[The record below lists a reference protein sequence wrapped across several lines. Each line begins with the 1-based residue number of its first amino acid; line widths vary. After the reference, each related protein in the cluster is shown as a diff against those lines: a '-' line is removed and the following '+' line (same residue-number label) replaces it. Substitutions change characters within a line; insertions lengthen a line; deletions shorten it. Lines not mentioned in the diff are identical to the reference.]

1 MKPCNLESF
10 LFIKNISLN
19 EKSDRFPLKGGTGV
33 DPRLS
38 RNVDVGAFL
47 MARLDLLIYH
57 CFFSKINQPTF
68 NRRLLKVGRLIILEK
83 SRKKKR
89 RAGAGCGRVI
99 CHYLKA
105 WNKLALWK

>member
-1 MKPCNLESF
+1 M
-10 LFIKNISLN
+10 
-19 EKSDRFPLKGGTGV
+19 
-33 DPRLS
+33 DPHLS

-57 CFFSKINQPTF
+57 CFFFKINQPTS

-105 WNKLALWK
+105 WNKLALWKKKGCLHELGGPGFLGWVALSRLPHDFPILH

>member
-1 MKPCNLESF
+1 MKNQTDFSKMVE
-10 LFIKNISLN
+10 
-19 EKSDRFPLKGGTGV
+19 TGV
-33 DPRLS
+33 DPRRS
-38 RNVDVGAFL
+38 RNIYVGAFL

-57 CFFSKINQPTF
+57 CFFSKINRPTS
-68 NRRLLKVGRLIILEK
+68 NRRLLKVDRLIILKK

-89 RAGAGCGRVI
+89 GAGAGCGRVI